1 MVADVDRW
9 PIMNTGSRTYAVY
22 LLSKALKVLRTKH
35 THDDYIH
42 ARLCFEVLVLG
53 DLCGSWHEKGQWV

>member
-1 MVADVDRW
+1 
-9 PIMNTGSRTYAVY
+9 MNTGSRTYAVY

-53 DLCGSWHEKGQWV
+53 DLCGSWHEKEQWV